1 MDTIESGHGPVRIV
15 AVHGIQG
22 TRASW
27 QGLADRMANEA
38 RFVLPNLR
46 GRAKAARGQGP
57 QDYRLECLAD
67 DLAEVIAAHVGDE
80 PYYLAGWSMGVS
92 VSLEY
97 LSRRGVHRPRGVVLM
112 SGTPMLDCAQWFT
125 QRGEALMAEIAERET
140 KLGLINPADRN
151 AVAWT
156 WEAISPTNQLDV
168 LPGVKEPVLIVH
180 GEADDDSP
188 WSHAQR
194 LAQGLPDATLHGLP
208 GVGHS
213 ILKDAT
219 DDVARHLR
227 AFIARVERNA

>member
-27 QGLADRMANEA
+27 QGLADQMAGEA

-46 GRAKAARGQGP
+46 GRAHAARGQGP

-67 DLAEVIAAHVGDE
+67 DLAEVIEAHVGDA
-80 PYYLAGWSMGVS
+80 PFYLAGWSMGVS
-92 VSLEY
+92 VSLSY
-97 LSRRGVHRPRGVVLM
+97 LSRRGVQRPSGVILM
-112 SGTPMLDCAQWFT
+112 SGTPTLDRAHWFT
-125 QRGEALMAEIAERET
+125 QRGEALLAEIAERET
-140 KLGLINPADRN
+140 KLGLINPADRD

-156 WEAISPTNQLDV
+156 WEAISPTNQLEL
-168 LPGVKEPVLIVH
+168 LPGVREPVLVVH
-180 GEADDDSP
+180 GEDDDDSP

-194 LAQGLPDATLHGLP
+194 LAQGLPNATLHGLP
-208 GVGHS
+208 GIGHS

-227 AFIARVERNA
+227 EFIARVERNT